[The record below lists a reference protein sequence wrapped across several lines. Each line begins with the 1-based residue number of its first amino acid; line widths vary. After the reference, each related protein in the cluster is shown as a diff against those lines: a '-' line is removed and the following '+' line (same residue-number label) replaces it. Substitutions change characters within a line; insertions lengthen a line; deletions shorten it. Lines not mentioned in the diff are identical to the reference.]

1 MTMGT
6 LELIKVE
13 EREGRQVVSARELY
27 LGLGLD
33 KSNWS
38 RWSKQNIEEE
48 QFFKEN
54 EDWVGFVTMTNGN
67 ETKDYAVS
75 LEFAKHIAMM
85 ARTDKSHEYR
95 NYLLQC
101 EKMAKSNVI
110 VMPDFTNPAEAARAW
125 ALAYEEKQRLFLEVK
140 DKDAHIGRLVHDIKT
155 YTTSEIAKELGLKS
169 ANQLN
174 KILEDKG
181 IQYKLNGTWLLYS
194 RYADMDYTS
203 TKQIVLDNG
212 HVAYDRRW
220 TGIGRDFILSLFNKD

>member
-1 MTMGT
+1 MGT

-75 LEFAKHIAMM
+75 LEFAKHIAMKYM
-85 ARTDKSHEYR
+85 G
-95 NYLLQC
+95 NGGVLL
-101 EKMAKSNVI
+101 I
-110 VMPDFTNPAEAARAW
+110 
-125 ALAYEEKQRLFLEVK
+125 
-140 DKDAHIGRLVHDIKT
+140 
-155 YTTSEIAKELGLKS
+155 
-169 ANQLN
+169 
-174 KILEDKG
+174 
-181 IQYKLNGTWLLYS
+181 
-194 RYADMDYTS
+194 
-203 TKQIVLDNG
+203 
-212 HVAYDRRW
+212 
-220 TGIGRDFILSLFNKD
+220 